1 MAHEKA
7 KKIADAT
14 GNAAGATLRGAL
26 KTVFT
31 VLLILIL
38 TGLLFVCIF
47 AYYVKTTL
55 VDDLDINMSDFTV
68 KLSSTIWYQDKDA
81 IGTDEE
87 WKELTMLYGTQNRIW
102 VDYEEIPA
110 YMEHAVVAIE
120 DKRFYEHQGVD
131 WYRTVAAFFN
141 MFLGMKNDFGGST
154 ITQQLIKNVTEKDD
168 ITVQRK
174 LLEIFQALELEK
186 SYTKEEIMTWY
197 LNQVYFG
204 ESCYGVE
211 AAAQTYFGKSV
222 SQLSLAECASIA
234 GITNNPSRYDPFIS
248 VANNKQRQETILWEM
263 YDQGYI
269 SHEEYVEAVNEEL
282 KFVRTENDESS
293 MHIYSYYEE
302 VVIEDV
308 LRDLMKEKGINRE
321 TATMLL
327 YNGGYQ
333 IYSCLDSD
341 IQEVVDSIYTD
352 MSQMPQPY
360 RQPAANADG
369 TAAQFQSAIVIMDP
383 YTGEIVALSGGTGEK
398 TANFILNRAT
408 GAYRSPGSSL
418 KPLASY
424 GPAMEYGLITA
435 NTEVNDSP
443 DVTLSGTSWYPRN
456 AGGGYM
462 GWITIQTGLAQSLN
476 TVAAQIIDKL
486 TPAAAYEF
494 LTTRLGFTSLVEEDC
509 DYAPMALGELTYGVT
524 VREMTQAYCAFV
536 NDGTFTYSRTY
547 TKVTD
552 SNGNVIL
559 DNQPE
564 TIQAFSSETAR
575 NMTAMLRYNVTNGIA
590 GGASL
595 NNMASAG
602 KTGSSTDWKN
612 RYFAGFTPYYA
623 AAVWTGYDENQAMN
637 FSGNPALQLWNKVM
651 NGIDAKLGLENKDFA
666 SAGYQTPTGIFGSKA
681 DEEPEPT
688 PTPSEEPEDT
698 PTPTPTPTPAPTPTP
713 TPETVDPAE
722 PDAPVTGDDPQP
734 EA

>member
-383 YTGEIVALSGGTGEK
+383 YTGEIVALSGGTGRK
-398 TANFILNRAT
+398 PPT
-408 GAYRSPGSSL
+408 SS
-418 KPLASY
+418 
-424 GPAMEYGLITA
+424 
-435 NTEVNDSP
+435 
-443 DVTLSGTSWYPRN
+443 
-456 AGGGYM
+456 
-462 GWITIQTGLAQSLN
+462 
-476 TVAAQIIDKL
+476 
-486 TPAAAYEF
+486 
-494 LTTRLGFTSLVEEDC
+494 
-509 DYAPMALGELTYGVT
+509 
-524 VREMTQAYCAFV
+524 
-536 NDGTFTYSRTY
+536 
-547 TKVTD
+547 
-552 SNGNVIL
+552 
-559 DNQPE
+559 
-564 TIQAFSSETAR
+564 
-575 NMTAMLRYNVTNGIA
+575 
-590 GGASL
+590 
-595 NNMASAG
+595 
-602 KTGSSTDWKN
+602 
-612 RYFAGFTPYYA
+612 
-623 AAVWTGYDENQAMN
+623 
-637 FSGNPALQLWNKVM
+637 
-651 NGIDAKLGLENKDFA
+651 
-666 SAGYQTPTGIFGSKA
+666 
-681 DEEPEPT
+681 
-688 PTPSEEPEDT
+688 
-698 PTPTPTPTPAPTPTP
+698 
-713 TPETVDPAE
+713 
-722 PDAPVTGDDPQP
+722 
-734 EA
+734 